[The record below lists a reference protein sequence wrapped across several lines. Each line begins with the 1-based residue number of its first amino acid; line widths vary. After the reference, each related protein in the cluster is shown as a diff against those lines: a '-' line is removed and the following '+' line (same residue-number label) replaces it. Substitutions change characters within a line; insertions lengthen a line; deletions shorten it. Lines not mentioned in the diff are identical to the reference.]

1 MPTRQTSSLFLNS
14 LASLFSRFS
23 GLATQIVMAWFLTPA
38 DYGLY
43 AIALG
48 ITTFTTMMRGGGTG
62 IVFQTMKLE
71 EFPSIGGG
79 LVRFAVGCGI
89 LGTIFTLGMVLPAQ
103 YLYPDDSAKG
113 LGWILFWSA
122 VGFVIFNFTTYPRA
136 KVLSRFKFKQIAAMD
151 SVSSLIKLAS
161 AYFFASQGYGAL
173 SFVLSQLISGIVVLA
188 WSLAVAGME
197 RNDFKA
203 SPNWLSE
210 TYLMMKIP
218 FLMALITSLGGQTDL
233 FFFSFFIPVGALGI
247 YLFTNQM
254 AVQPIQMLSST
265 LQAVL
270 APYAARVRGDID
282 QEDLSARQTFLTGV
296 IFVPLFVMGIAAVY
310 PSLAHLLFVDKWNSS
325 IVPVQCACVFLIY
338 PTVQTL
344 LEAPLMGARRWSITF
359 ELFSGRMIGKLAGA
373 ALSIALLYG
382 SKFISPIPET
392 QYPLILIIGVG
403 LTTTLISFFQIKK
416 VSKQIHIS
424 NITFRYEMYS
434 TPAYSILAAIATSSL
449 ANSVVEIFGF
459 TSTSFRTEALLEVI
473 FCIIT
478 YGGVCAILL
487 RFGYVENLNNLLQL
501 FPDKP
506 RRLIYK
512 VLFLEE
518 RSASLFQKGS

>member
-1 MPTRQTSSLFLNS
+1 MPTHRTSSLFLNS

-48 ITTFTTMMRGGGTG
+48 ITTFTTIMRGGGTG
-62 IVFQTMKLE
+62 VVFQTMKLE
-71 EFPSIGGG
+71 EFSSIGGG

-103 YLYPDDSAKG
+103 FLYPHDSAKG

-136 KVLSRFKFKQIAAMD
+136 KVLSRLKFKQIAAMD
-151 SVSSLIKLAS
+151 SASSLMKLVS
-161 AYFFASQGYGAL
+161 AYFFASNGYGAL

-188 WSLAVAGME
+188 WSIAVAGME
-197 RNDFKA
+197 RTDFKA
-203 SPNWLSE
+203 SPHWLPE
-210 TYLMMKIP
+210 TYAIIKIP
-218 FLMALITSLGGQTDL
+218 FVMALITSLGSQTDL

-265 LQAVL
+265 LQTVL

-310 PSLAHLLFVDKWNSS
+310 PSLAHLLFAEKWNES

-344 LEAPLMGARRWSITF
+344 LEAPLMGARRWKTTL

-373 ALSIALLYG
+373 TLSIAVLFAAQL
-382 SKFISPIPET
+382 ISPIPLT

-403 LTTTLISFFQIKK
+403 ITTTLVSYFQIKK

-449 ANSVVEIFGF
+449 ANSIVDLFGF
-459 TSTSFRTEALLEVI
+459 ASTSIRTEALIEFA
-473 FCIIT
+473 FCLIT

-487 RFGYVENLNNLLQL
+487 RFGYVENLNNLMQL
-501 FPDKP
+501 FPKTP
-506 RRLIYK
+506 RSLMYK
-512 VLFLEE
+512 ALFLQEK
-518 RSASLFQKGS
+518 SASLFQKGS

>member
-1 MPTRQTSSLFLNS
+1 MPTHKTSSLFLNS

-71 EFPSIGGG
+71 EFTSIGGG
-79 LVRFAVGCGI
+79 LVRIAVGCGI

-103 YLYPDDSAKG
+103 YLYPADSAKG

-122 VGFVIFNFTTYPRA
+122 VSFGIYNFSTYPRS
-136 KVLSRFKFKQIAAMD
+136 KVLSRFKFKQIAVMD
-151 SVSSLIKLAS
+151 SASSLIKLAS
-161 AYFFASQGYGAL
+161 AYYFASQGYGAL
-173 SFVLSQLISGIVVLA
+173 SFVLSQLISGIVVLG

-197 RNDFKA
+197 RTDFKA

-210 TYLMMKIP
+210 TYAMMKIP
-218 FLMALITSLGGQTDL
+218 FVMALITSLGGQTDL

-265 LQAVL
+265 LQTVL

-310 PSLAHLLFVDKWNSS
+310 PSLAHFLFASRWNES
-325 IVPVQCACVFLIY
+325 ILTVQFACVFLIY
-338 PTVQTL
+338 PTVQSL
-344 LEAPLMGARRWSITF
+344 LEAPLMGARRWRITL
-359 ELFSGRMIGKLAGA
+359 ELYSGRMIGKVAGA
-373 ALSIALLYG
+373 AVSIAVLFAA
-382 SKFISPIPET
+382 KFIMPIPET

-403 LTTTLISFFQIKK
+403 LTTTVISFFQIKK
-416 VSKQIHIS
+416 VSNQIHVS

-434 TPAYSILAAIATSSL
+434 TPAYSILAAIATSGL
-449 ANSVVEIFGF
+449 ATSVVEVFGF
-459 TSTSFRTEALLEVI
+459 SSASIRTEALLELI
-473 FCIIT
+473 FCMIT
-478 YGGVCAILL
+478 YGGVCALLL
-487 RFGYVENLNNLLQL
+487 RFGYVDNLNNVLQL
-501 FPDKP
+501 LPNNP
-506 RRLIYK
+506 RRFIYK
-512 VLFLEE
+512 ALFLEE
-518 RSASLFQKGS
+518 KSASLFQKGS

>member
-1 MPTRQTSSLFLNS
+1 MPTHKTSSLFLNS

-71 EFPSIGGG
+71 EFTSIGGG
-79 LVRFAVGCGI
+79 LVRIAVGCGI

-103 YLYPDDSAKG
+103 YLYPADSAKG
-113 LGWILFWSA
+113 LGWILFRST
-122 VGFVIFNFTTYPRA
+122 VGFVVFNFTTYPRA
-136 KVLSRFKFKQIAAMD
+136 KVLSRLKFKQIAAMD
-151 SVSSLIKLAS
+151 SASSLIKLAS
-161 AYFFASQGYGAL
+161 AYYFASQGYGAL
-173 SFVLSQLISGIVVLA
+173 SFVLSQLISGIVVLV

-197 RNDFKA
+197 RTDFKA
-203 SPNWLSE
+203 SPDWLSE
-210 TYLMMKIP
+210 TYAMMKIP
-218 FLMALITSLGGQTDL
+218 FVMALITSLGSQTDL

-265 LQAVL
+265 LQTVL

-310 PSLAHLLFVDKWNSS
+310 PSLAHFLFAAKWNES
-325 IVPVQCACVFLIY
+325 ILPVQFACVFLIY
-338 PTVQTL
+338 PTVQSL
-344 LEAPLMGARRWSITF
+344 LEAPLMGARRWKVTL
-359 ELFSGRMIGKLAGA
+359 ELYSGRMIGKLAGA
-373 ALSIALLYG
+373 AVSIAVLFAA
-382 SKFISPIPET
+382 KFIMPIPET

-403 LTTTLISFFQIKK
+403 LTTTVISFFQIKK
-416 VSKQIHIS
+416 VSNQIHVS

-434 TPAYSILAAIATSSL
+434 TPAYSILAAIATSGL
-449 ANSVVEIFGF
+449 ATSVVEVFGF
-459 TSTSFRTEALLEVI
+459 SSASIRTEALLELI
-473 FCIIT
+473 FCMIT
-478 YGGVCAILL
+478 YGGVCALLL
-487 RFGYVENLNNLLQL
+487 RFGYVDNLNNVLQL
-501 FPDKP
+501 LPNNP
-506 RRLIYK
+506 RRFIYK
-512 VLFLEE
+512 ALFLEE
-518 RSASLFQKGS
+518 KSASLFQKGS

>member
-1 MPTRQTSSLFLNS
+1 MPTHKTSSLFLNS

-71 EFPSIGGG
+71 EFTSIGGG
-79 LVRFAVGCGI
+79 LVRIAVGCGI

-103 YLYPDDSAKG
+103 YLYPADSAKG

-122 VGFVIFNFTTYPRA
+122 VSFGIYNFSTYPRS
-136 KVLSRFKFKQIAAMD
+136 KVLSRFKFKQIAVMD
-151 SVSSLIKLAS
+151 SASSLIKLAS
-161 AYFFASQGYGAL
+161 AYYFASQGYGAL
-173 SFVLSQLISGIVVLA
+173 SFVLSQLISGIVVLG

-197 RNDFKA
+197 RTDFKA

-210 TYLMMKIP
+210 TYAMMKIP
-218 FLMALITSLGGQTDL
+218 FVMALITSLGGQTDL

-265 LQAVL
+265 LQTVL

-310 PSLAHLLFVDKWNSS
+310 PSLAHFLFASRWNES
-325 IVPVQCACVFLIY
+325 ILTVQFACVFLIY
-338 PTVQTL
+338 PTVQSL
-344 LEAPLMGARRWSITF
+344 LEAPLMGARRWRITL
-359 ELFSGRMIGKLAGA
+359 ELYSGRMIGKVAGA
-373 ALSIALLYG
+373 AVSIAVLFAA
-382 SKFISPIPET
+382 KFIMPIPET

-403 LTTTLISFFQIKK
+403 LTTTVISFFQIKK
-416 VSKQIHIS
+416 VSNQIHVS

-434 TPAYSILAAIATSSL
+434 TPAYSILAAIATSGL
-449 ANSVVEIFGF
+449 ANSVVEVFGF
-459 TSTSFRTEALLEVI
+459 SSTSIRTEALLELI
-473 FCIIT
+473 FCMIT
-478 YGGVCAILL
+478 YGGVCALLL
-487 RFGYVENLNNLLQL
+487 RFGYVDNLNNVLQL
-501 FPDKP
+501 LPNNP
-506 RRLIYK
+506 RRFIYK
-512 VLFLEE
+512 ALFLEE
-518 RSASLFQKGS
+518 KSASLFQKGS

>member
-1 MPTRQTSSLFLNS
+1 MPTHKTSSLFLNS

-71 EFPSIGGG
+71 EFTSIGGG
-79 LVRFAVGCGI
+79 LVRIAVGCGI

-103 YLYPDDSAKG
+103 YLYPADSAKG

-122 VGFVIFNFTTYPRA
+122 VGFVVFNFTTYPRA
-136 KVLSRFKFKQIAAMD
+136 KVLSRLKFKQIAAMD
-151 SVSSLIKLAS
+151 SASALIKLAS
-161 AYFFASQGYGAL
+161 AYYFASQGYGAL
-173 SFVLSQLISGIVVLA
+173 SFVLSQLISGIVVLV

-197 RNDFKA
+197 RTDFKA
-203 SPNWLSE
+203 SPDWLSE
-210 TYLMMKIP
+210 TYAMMKIP
-218 FLMALITSLGGQTDL
+218 FVMALITSLGGQTDL

-265 LQAVL
+265 LQTVL

-310 PSLAHLLFVDKWNSS
+310 PSLAHLLFASRWNES
-325 IVPVQCACVFLIY
+325 ILTVQFACVFLIY
-338 PTVQTL
+338 PTVQSL
-344 LEAPLMGARRWSITF
+344 LEAPLMGARRWRITL
-359 ELFSGRMIGKLAGA
+359 ELYSGRMIGKLAGA
-373 ALSIALLYG
+373 AVSIAVLFAA
-382 SKFISPIPET
+382 KFIMPIPET

-403 LTTTLISFFQIKK
+403 LTTTVISFFQIKK
-416 VSKQIHIS
+416 VSNQIHVS

-434 TPAYSILAAIATSSL
+434 TPAYSILAAIATSGL
-449 ANSVVEIFGF
+449 ANSVVDIFGF
-459 TSTSFRTEALLEVI
+459 SSTSIRTEALLELI
-473 FCIIT
+473 FCVIT
-478 YGGVCAILL
+478 YGGVCALLL
-487 RFGYVENLNNLLQL
+487 RFGYVDNLNNVLQL
-501 FPDKP
+501 LPNNP
-506 RRLIYK
+506 RRFIYK
-512 VLFLEE
+512 ALFLEE
-518 RSASLFQKGS
+518 KSASLFQKGS